1 MPYVRGREAVVHE
14 IHGVR
19 FTAHANPGT
28 GSREIAAWQGEIP
41 AGTVGV
47 PHTVSHEEVIHVLS
61 GTLRFTVDG
70 EAADLE
76 AGDTVIV
83 PAGALF
89 GLDNLTG
96 GPATTWVATSVGLTA
111 VLPDGGTLTPPWAN

>member
-1 MPYVRGREAVVHE
+1 MPYVRGGDAVVHE

-28 GSREIAAWQGEIP
+28 GSREIAAWRGEIP

-47 PHTVSHEEVIHVLS
+47 PHTVSHEEVLHVLS
-61 GTLRFTVDG
+61 GTLRFSVDG
-70 EAADLE
+70 ETADLGP
-76 AGDTVIV
+76 GDTVIV

-89 GLDNLTG
+89 GVDNPTG
-96 GPATTWVATSVGLTA
+96 EPAVTWVATGVGLTA
-111 VLPDGGTLTPPWAN
+111 VLADGSTITPPWAN